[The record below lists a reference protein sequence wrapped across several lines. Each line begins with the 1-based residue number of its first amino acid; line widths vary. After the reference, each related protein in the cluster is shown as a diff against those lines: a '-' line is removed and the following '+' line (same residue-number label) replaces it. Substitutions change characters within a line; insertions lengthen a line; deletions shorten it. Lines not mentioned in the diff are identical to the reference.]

1 MDTPT
6 VKFEDLSDND
16 VAFWMGWDAA
26 KSWSHYGVVCK
37 ELKLYRT
44 IYQQH
49 SALAVDTLNAIVKI
63 CLIMMLCFRW
73 AEMQQNPGVAMVSY
87 PENLNSTGQS
97 ANSTPPDQAV
107 FEADKRAV
115 YK

>member
-1 MDTPT
+1 MILP
-6 VKFEDLSDND
+6 EILP
-16 VAFWMGWDAA
+16 VATQI
-26 KSWSHYGVVCK
+26 V
-37 ELKLYRT
+37 
-44 IYQQH
+44 
-49 SALAVDTLNAIVKI
+49 IVKI
-63 CLIMMLCFRW
+63 CLMMMLCSRW